1 MTQKRRA
8 TQTKTSWSTMFFGE
22 MQPPKKR
29 VKRDQNWR
37 KMTQKRAI
45 HAKNPAK
52 QPERYI
58 STNHERHIMRRL
70 VREANK

>member
-1 MTQKRRA
+1 MTQR
-8 TQTKTSWSTMFFGE
+8 KTSQTRASANMLNFGGQ
-22 MQPPKKR
+22 MPRKR

-37 KMTQKRAI
+37 KMTQKGAI

-70 VREANK
+70 AREANK